1 MLPLCVPGGHLH
13 GRGAGVLCINPM
25 MFVHYNSKHTKAKSL
40 DKNDDLQLKILKL
53 CMESLH
59 SLPGKTG

>member
-1 MLPLCVPGGHLH
+1 MAEE
-13 GRGAGVLCINPM
+13 RGVLCINQM
-25 MFVHYNSKHTKAKSL
+25 MFVHFNSKHTKAKSL

>member
-1 MLPLCVPGGHLH
+1 MAEE
-13 GRGAGVLCINPM
+13 RGVLCISQM

-40 DKNDDLQLKILKL
+40 AKNDDLQLKILKL

-59 SLPGKTG
+59 SLPVKTG

>member
-1 MLPLCVPGGHLH
+1 MAEE
-13 GRGAGVLCINPM
+13 RGVLCINPM